1 MCHDGVLA
9 AADFRAF
16 GLNRA
21 AVHRMV
27 AAGELIGVARG
38 VHRLAAHPLTA
49 RTRLRTTV
57 LRVGMQPVLSGSAR
71 HGGGDSWIGIRRS
84 SH

>member
-1 MCHDGVLA
+1 MTLPPRLLSLAMRHDGVLT

-16 GLNRA
+16 GLSRA

-27 AAGELIGVARG
+27 AAGELIGVTRG

-57 LRVGMQPVLSGSAR
+57 LCVGMQPILSGVCAA
-71 HGGGDSWIGIRRS
+71 W
-84 SH
+84 

>member
-1 MCHDGVLA
+1 MCHDGVLT

-38 VHRLAAHPLTA
+38 VHRLVAHPLTA
-49 RTRLRTTV
+49 RTQMRATV
-57 LRVGMQPVLSGSAR
+57 LRVVCSPSYRGSAR